1 MLSKNIFYIY
11 TLINF
16 NNFIAYAVENSIP
29 KTVFSVF
36 PSPYSHL
43 FLRTLYKKQFKFV
56 LKNHFITNAQKT
68 VLNPKITKHA
78 LEVEKQ

>member
-1 MLSKNIFYIY
+1 MLSKNILYIY

-16 NNFIAYAVENSIP
+16 NNFIVYAVENSMP

-43 FLRTLYKKQFKFV
+43 FLRTLYKKHFKFV
-56 LKNHFITNAQKT
+56 LKNHFITNALKT